1 MKEKLEK
8 YADLLLEKGVNIKKN
23 QPLLISAPLESYEFI
38 RILTR
43 KAYELGVT
51 DIEYD
56 FNDEIIK
63 HDALKYLSI
72 DDLQKTKIFD
82 KKIFDE
88 YAKKDAAFLML
99 ISENPHLMNDID
111 DDKIG
116 KTAIFSRKSK
126 PLYKER
132 QHNNEIVWCIAS
144 VATTDRA
151 KVIFPESDDATR
163 DLWDAIFD
171 ACYINEDD
179 PNKKWEQFLKEN
191 NKKTDILN
199 KLHIKEL
206 HYMNKLGT
214 DLRINLL
221 ENSIWCGA
229 GEKTLDGQYF
239 IANIPT
245 QEVFTTPNRFGTN
258 GIVKASKPLI
268 YNGAF
273 IDEFY
278 IEFKDGKVVG
288 YDAKKGK
295 DALKEIIES
304 DENACF
310 LGEVALVDYNSPISK
325 SGIIHYETLYDENA
339 SCHLALGSGFIECT
353 KGFNNKD
360 KDELLELG
368 FNYSDNHVDFMI
380 GTDDLSIV
388 AITFDNEKIEL
399 FKDGNFC
406 VE

>member
-38 RILTR
+38 RILTK

-56 FNDEIIK
+56 FNDDIIK
-63 HDALKYLSI
+63 HDALEHLSL
-72 DDLQKTKIFD
+72 DDLKKTKIFD

-99 ISENPHLMNDID
+99 ISDDPYLMNDID
-111 DDKIG
+111 SDKIG
-116 KTAIFSRKSK
+116 ETAIFSRRSK

-144 VATTDRA
+144 VATSGRA
-151 KVIFPESDDATR
+151 KAMFPKSENSTNE
-163 DLWDAIFD
+163 LWSAIFD

-179 PNKKWEQFLKEN
+179 PNKKWQHFLDEN
-191 NKKTDILN
+191 SKKTDILN
-199 KLHIKEL
+199 RLKIKEL
-206 HYMNKLGT
+206 HYKNKLGT
-214 DLRINLL
+214 DLKINLL
-221 ENSIWCGA
+221 ENSVWCGA

-245 QEVFTTPNRFGTN
+245 QEVFTTPNRLGTN

-278 IEFKDGKVVG
+278 IEFKDGKVIDF
-288 YDAKKGK
+288 DAKKGK
-295 DALKEIIES
+295 ETLKEIIES
-304 DENACF
+304 DENACY

-325 SGIIHYETLYDENA
+325 SGLIHYETLYDENA

-388 AITFDNEKIEL
+388 ATTFDGKQIEI